1 MDFLL
6 NIVIKFMVTK
16 MDINWF
22 PGHMAKALR
31 EVKESLK
38 KVDMVIE
45 ICDARVPLSSRNPE
59 IDKILGTKP
68 RILVLN
74 KSDLAEETIT
84 KEWIKIF
91 ESEGVKSI
99 AIEGINKAT
108 MKRLKDACL
117 NLCSEKIERAKSKG
131 RLIRPIRAMVV
142 GIPNTGKST
151 IINTMSGRKIAAT
164 SDRPGVTRS
173 SQWVRTDEHLEL
185 MDMPGVLW
193 PNLGKRE
200 NQICLAATG
209 AISDSVIDVIEVAYE
224 AMLLL
229 KKYYPERL
237 AERYKIETDSGNE
250 FEVFEE
256 AAKRRGCLLSGGRV
270 DTERFAVLFLDEIR
284 GGKLGR
290 MTLERPWYKV
300 HGAE

>member
-1 MDFLL
+1 
-6 NIVIKFMVTK
+6 

-45 ICDARVPLSSRNPE
+45 TCDARVPFSSRNPE
-59 IDKILGTKP
+59 LDKILGTKP

-74 KSDLAEETIT
+74 KSDLAEDALTKLWIQEFEEQGIKTI
-84 KEWIKIF
+84 
-91 ESEGVKSI
+91 SLEGT
-99 AIEGINKAT
+99 NKAA
-108 MKRLKDACL
+108 MKKLKDTCL
-117 NLCSEKIERAKSKG
+117 NLCADKIERALNKG

-151 IINTMSGRKIAAT
+151 IINTMSGRKVAAT

-173 SQWVRTDEHLEL
+173 SQWVRTDDHLEL

-193 PNLGKRE
+193 PSLGKRE

-209 AISDSVIDVIEVAYE
+209 AIRDTVLDAVEVAYE
-224 AMLLL
+224 TMILLL
-229 KKYYPERL
+229 ECYPERL
-237 AERYKIETDSGNE
+237 KERYQIDSTVATG
-250 FEVFEE
+250 FEAFEM
-256 AAKRRGCLLSGGRV
+256 AAKKRGCILSGGRI
-270 DTERFAVLFLDEIR
+270 DTERFAVLFLDEVR
-284 GGKLGR
+284 AGKLGK
-290 MTLERPWYKV
+290 MTLEKP
-300 HGAE
+300 

>member
-1 MDFLL
+1 
-6 NIVIKFMVTK
+6 

-31 EVKESLK
+31 QVKESLK

-45 ICDARVPLSSRNPE
+45 TCDARVPFSSRNPE

-74 KSDLAEETIT
+74 KADLAEESIT
-84 KEWIKIF
+84 KEWISFF
-91 ESEGVKSI
+91 EDQGIRTISLEGN
-99 AIEGINKAT
+99 NKAN
-108 MKRLKDACL
+108 MKKLKDTCL
-117 NLCSEKIERAKSKG
+117 NLCAEKIQRAKDKG

-151 IINTMSGRKIAAT
+151 IINTMAGRKVTAT

-173 SQWVRTDEHLEL
+173 AQWVRSDEHLEL

-193 PNLGKRE
+193 PKIGERQ

-209 AISDSVIDVIEVAYE
+209 AISDTVLDVVEVAYE
-224 AMLLL
+224 TMLLL
-229 KKYYPERL
+229 MEYYPQRL
-237 AERYKIETDSGNE
+237 NERYQITPDMEKE
-250 FEVFEE
+250 FETFEF
-256 AAKRRGCLLSGGRV
+256 AAKKRGCILSGGRI
-270 DTERFAVLFLDEIR
+270 DTERFAVLFLDEYR

-290 MTLERPWYKV
+290 MTIERP
-300 HGAE
+300 